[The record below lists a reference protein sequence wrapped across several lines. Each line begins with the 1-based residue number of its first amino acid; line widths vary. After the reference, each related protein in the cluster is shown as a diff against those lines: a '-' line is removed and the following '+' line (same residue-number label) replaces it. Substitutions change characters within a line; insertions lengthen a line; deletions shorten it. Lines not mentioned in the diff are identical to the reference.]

1 MPVSVGDIVSYG
13 KFTGEVITYN
23 GSKHTLIRDDDILV
37 SFPAGSEKTV
47 ENAQVIWDNVLVKIE
62 KKEIES
68 SGSILIAATTKKA
81 TISSIGEVIKVGP
94 GRYAMNGEL
103 MENDVVAGDWVKF
116 RDFAAQDVEINDEE
130 YAVVSMTDLL
140 AKF

>member
-23 GSKHTLIRDDDILV
+23 DSKHTLIRDDDILV

-47 ENAQVIWDNVLVKIE
+47 ENAQVVWDNVLVKIE